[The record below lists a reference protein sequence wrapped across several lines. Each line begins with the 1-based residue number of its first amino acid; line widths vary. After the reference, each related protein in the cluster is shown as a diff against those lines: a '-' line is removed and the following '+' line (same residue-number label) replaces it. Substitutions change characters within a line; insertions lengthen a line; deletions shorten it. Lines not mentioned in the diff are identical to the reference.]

1 MIRVA
6 QRGPPRQDHTYKM
19 DPILVIDDQADVRMA
34 AIVALNQLGLQ
45 CIEAQG
51 PEQALEIINSNAIS
65 LILLDMNF
73 KLDTTS
79 GDEGL
84 RFLKQLQSLSSTIP
98 VIVMTAWASVDVAV
112 KAMQLGAV
120 DFVEKP
126 WNNLRLTAV
135 VQQQLALKK
144 SNHDNACLKALNL
157 PKNTDYIA
165 NSAVM
170 QQLLT
175 RAKRAA
181 KTDASILITGENGTG
196 KSLLANYI
204 HQHSNRCEQRY
215 VSVNIGAIAP
225 SLFESELFGHKKGA
239 FTDAKEDRLGRFEI
253 ANGGTLFLDEIA
265 TLPLELQSKMLR
277 VLESQEFEVL
287 GSSQT
292 QTADVRIIAAT
303 NAELAKAIEA
313 GEFRRDLLFRLNTI
327 ELHIPPLRERPEDI
341 IELAHHLLATHSKKY
356 QREGMSLSAT
366 ATKALT
372 HYTWPGNVRELSHCI
387 ERAVIMSDN
396 DNINASDLI
405 LEQPSSDTSN
415 TAKNESLPLLPLEEL
430 EKQMIQKALAQFNGN
445 VVAAGEFLGLS
456 KSAIYRRIDK
466 HQLDLKE
473 ADF

>member
-1 MIRVA
+1 
-6 QRGPPRQDHTYKM
+6 M
-19 DPILVIDDQADVRMA
+19 DTILVIDDQADVRMA
-34 AIVALNQLGLQ
+34 AIVALNQIGYQ

-51 PEQALEIINSNAIS
+51 PEQALEIISSTDIS

-79 GDEGL
+79 GAEGL
-84 RFLKQLQSLSSTIP
+84 RFLQQLQTLSANIP
-98 VIVMTAWASVDVAV
+98 VVVMTAWASVDVAV

-135 VQQQLALKK
+135 VQQQLKLSK
-144 SNHDNACLKALNL
+144 SNHDNACLKALNTT
-157 PKNTDYIA
+157 KHADYIA
-165 NSAVM
+165 NSPTM
-170 QQLLT
+170 QQLLA

-292 QTADVRIIAAT
+292 KIADVRIIAAT
-303 NAELAKAIEA
+303 NAELAKAIEE

-341 IELAHHLLATHSKKY
+341 VELANHLLATHSKKY
-356 QREGMSLSAT
+356 QRSGMTLTGEAT
-366 ATKALT
+366 LALT
-372 HYTWPGNVRELSHCI
+372 QYHWPGNVRELSHCV

-396 DNINASDLI
+396 DNIGACDLI
-405 LEQPSSDTSN
+405 LAQPSSEASISHSAAAN
-415 TAKNESLPLLPLEEL
+415 QSLPLLPLEEL
-430 EKQMIQKALAQFNGN
+430 EKQMIQKALAEFNGN
-445 VVAAGEFLGLS
+445 VIAAGEFLGLS

-473 ADF
+473 ADS

>member
-1 MIRVA
+1 
-6 QRGPPRQDHTYKM
+6 M
-19 DPILVIDDQADVRMA
+19 DTILVIDDQADVRMA
-34 AIVALNQLGLQ
+34 AIVALNQIGYQ

-51 PEQALEIINSNAIS
+51 PEQALEIINNSAIS

-98 VIVMTAWASVDVAV
+98 VVVMTAWASVDVAV
-112 KAMQLGAV
+112 KAMQLGAL

-135 VQQQLALKK
+135 VQQQLKLSK
-144 SNHDNACLKALNL
+144 SNHDNACLKALNTTQ
-157 PKNTDYIA
+157 NADYIA
-165 NSAVM
+165 NSPTM
-170 QQLLT
+170 QQLLV

-196 KSLLANYI
+196 KSLLAQYI

-292 QTADVRIIAAT
+292 QIADVRIIAAT
-303 NAELAKAIEA
+303 NAELAKAIEE

-327 ELHIPPLRERPEDI
+327 ELHIPPLRERLEDI
-341 IELAHHLLATHSKKY
+341 IELANHLLVSHGQKY
-356 QREGMSLSAT
+356 QRTMSLTEQAIQ
-366 ATKALT
+366 ALT
-372 HYTWPGNVRELSHCI
+372 QYSWPGNVRELSHCI

-396 DNINASDLI
+396 DHIKASDLI
-405 LEQPSSDTSN
+405 LEQPSSEASN
-415 TAKNESLPLLPLEEL
+415 SATDKQSLPLLPLEEL
-430 EKQMIQKALAQFNGN
+430 EKQMIQKALTQFNGN
-445 VVAAGEFLGLS
+445 VIAAGEFLGLS

-473 ADF
+473 ADS

>member
-1 MIRVA
+1 
-6 QRGPPRQDHTYKM
+6 M
-19 DPILVIDDQADVRMA
+19 DTILVIDDQADVRMA
-34 AIVALNQLGLQ
+34 AIVALNQIGYQ

-51 PEQALEIINSNAIS
+51 PEQALEIISSTAIS

-79 GDEGL
+79 GAEGL
-84 RFLKQLQSLSSTIP
+84 RFLQQLQTLSANIP
-98 VIVMTAWASVDVAV
+98 VVVMTAWASVDVAV

-135 VQQQLALKK
+135 VQQQLKLSK
-144 SNHDNACLKALNL
+144 SNHDNACLKALNTT
-157 PKNTDYIA
+157 KHADYIA
-165 NSAVM
+165 NSPTM
-170 QQLLT
+170 QQLLA

-239 FTDAKEDRLGRFEI
+239 FTDAKEGRLGRFEI

-292 QTADVRIIAAT
+292 KIADVRIIAAT
-303 NAELAKAIEA
+303 NAELAKAIEE

-327 ELHIPPLRERPEDI
+327 ELYIPPLRERLEDI
-341 IELAHHLLATHSKKY
+341 IELANHLLVSHGQKY
-356 QREGMSLSAT
+356 QRTMSLTEQAIQ
-366 ATKALT
+366 ALT
-372 HYTWPGNVRELSHCI
+372 QYSWPGNVRELSHCI

-396 DNINASDLI
+396 DHIKASDLI
-405 LEQPSSDTSN
+405 LEQPSSEVSN
-415 TAKNESLPLLPLEEL
+415 SATDKQSLPLMPLEEL
-430 EKQMIQKALAQFNGN
+430 EKQMIQKALTQFNGN
-445 VVAAGEFLGLS
+445 VIAAGEFLGLS

-473 ADF
+473 ADS

>member
-1 MIRVA
+1 
-6 QRGPPRQDHTYKM
+6 M
-19 DPILVIDDQADVRMA
+19 DTILVIDDQADVRMA
-34 AIVALNQLGLQ
+34 AIVALNQIGYQ

-51 PEQALEIINSNAIS
+51 PEQALEIISSTAIS

-79 GDEGL
+79 GAEGL
-84 RFLKQLQSLSSTIP
+84 RFLQQLHTLSANIP
-98 VIVMTAWASVDVAV
+98 VVVMTAWASVDVAV

-135 VQQQLALKK
+135 VQQQLKQQK
-144 SNHDNACLKALNL
+144 TNHDNACLKALHSTSDAN
-157 PKNTDYIA
+157 YIA
-165 NSAVM
+165 LSATM
-170 QQLLT
+170 QQLLA

-181 KTDASILITGENGTG
+181 QTNASILITGENGTG
-196 KSLLANYI
+196 KSLLAHYI
-204 HQHSNRCEQRY
+204 HQHSNRSEQRF

-253 ANGGTLFLDEIA
+253 ANSGTLFLDEIA

-292 QTADVRIIAAT
+292 KIADVRIIAAT
-303 NAELAKAIEA
+303 NAELAKAIEE

-341 IELAHHLLATHSKKY
+341 VELANHLLATHSKKY
-356 QREGMSLSAT
+356 QRSGMTLTGEAT
-366 ATKALT
+366 LALT
-372 HYTWPGNVRELSHCI
+372 QYHWPGNVRELSHCV

-396 DNINASDLI
+396 DNIGACDLI
-405 LEQPSSDTSN
+405 LAQPSSEASISHSAAAN
-415 TAKNESLPLLPLEEL
+415 QSLPLLPLEEL
-430 EKQMIQKALAQFNGN
+430 EKQMIQKALAEFNGN
-445 VVAAGEFLGLS
+445 VIAAGEFLGLS

-473 ADF
+473 ADS

>member
-1 MIRVA
+1 
-6 QRGPPRQDHTYKM
+6 M
-19 DPILVIDDQADVRMA
+19 DTILVIDDQADVRMA
-34 AIVALNQLGLQ
+34 AIVALNQIGYQ

-51 PEQALEIINSNAIS
+51 PEQALELINSTTIS

-73 KLDTTS
+73 RLDTTS
-79 GDEGL
+79 GEEGL

-98 VIVMTAWASVDVAV
+98 VVVMTAWASVDVAV
-112 KAMQLGAV
+112 KAMQLGAL

-135 VQQQLALKK
+135 VQQQLKLSK
-144 SNHDNACLKALNL
+144 SNHDNACLKALNTTQ
-157 PKNTDYIA
+157 NADYIA
-165 NSAVM
+165 NSPTM
-170 QQLLT
+170 QQLLV

-196 KSLLANYI
+196 KSLLAQYI

-292 QTADVRIIAAT
+292 QIADVRIIAAT
-303 NAELAKAIEA
+303 NAELAKAIEE

-327 ELHIPPLRERPEDI
+327 ELHIPPLRERLEDI
-341 IELAHHLLATHSKKY
+341 IELANHLLVSHGQKY
-356 QREGMSLSAT
+356 QRTMSLTEQAIQ
-366 ATKALT
+366 ALT
-372 HYTWPGNVRELSHCI
+372 QYSWPGNVRELSHCI

-396 DNINASDLI
+396 DHIKASDLI
-405 LEQPSSDTSN
+405 LEQPSSEASN
-415 TAKNESLPLLPLEEL
+415 SATDKQSLPLLPLEEL
-430 EKQMIQKALAQFNGN
+430 EKQMIQKALTQFNGN
-445 VVAAGEFLGLS
+445 VIAAGEFLGLS

-473 ADF
+473 ADS

>member
-1 MIRVA
+1 MLENKKN
-6 QRGPPRQDHTYKM
+6 KM
-19 DPILVIDDQADVRMA
+19 DTILVIDDQADVRMA
-34 AIVALNQLGLQ
+34 AIVALNQIGYQ
-45 CIEAQG
+45 CIEAKG
-51 PEQALEIINSNAIS
+51 PEQALEIINNSAIS

-73 KLDTTS
+73 RLDTTS
-79 GDEGL
+79 GEEGL
-84 RFLKQLQSLSSTIP
+84 RFLKQLQSLGSTIP

-112 KAMQLGAV
+112 KAMQLGAL

-126 WNNLRLTAV
+126 WNNLRLTAEV
-135 VQQQLALKK
+135 KQQLKLSK
-144 SNHDNACLKALNL
+144 SNHDNACLKALNTTQ
-157 PKNTDYIA
+157 NADYIA
-165 NSAVM
+165 NSPTM
-170 QQLLT
+170 QQLLA

-196 KSLLANYI
+196 KSLLAQYI

-292 QTADVRIIAAT
+292 QIADVRIIAAT
-303 NAELAKAIEA
+303 NAELAKAIEE

-327 ELHIPPLRERPEDI
+327 ELHIPPLRERLEDI
-341 IELAHHLLATHSKKY
+341 VELANHLLATHSKKY
-356 QREGMSLSAT
+356 QRSGMTLTGEAT
-366 ATKALT
+366 LALT
-372 HYTWPGNVRELSHCI
+372 QYHWPGNVRELSHCV

-396 DNINASDLI
+396 DNIDASDLI
-405 LEQPSSDTSN
+405 LEQPSSEVSN
-415 TAKNESLPLLPLEEL
+415 SATDKQSLPLLPLEEL
-430 EKQMIQKALAQFNGN
+430 EKQMIQKALAEFNGN
-445 VVAAGEFLGLS
+445 VIAAGEFLGLS

-473 ADF
+473 ADS

>member
-1 MIRVA
+1 
-6 QRGPPRQDHTYKM
+6 M
-19 DPILVIDDQADVRMA
+19 DTILVIDDQADVRMA
-34 AIVALNQLGLQ
+34 AIVALNQIGYQ

-51 PEQALEIINSNAIS
+51 PEQALEIINNSAIS

-79 GDEGL
+79 GEEGL

-98 VIVMTAWASVDVAV
+98 VVVMTAWASVDVAV
-112 KAMQLGAV
+112 KAMQLGAL

-135 VQQQLALKK
+135 IQQQLKLSK
-144 SNHDNACLKALNL
+144 SNHDNACLKALNTTQ
-157 PKNTDYIA
+157 NADYIA
-165 NSAVM
+165 NSPTM
-170 QQLLT
+170 QQLLV

-196 KSLLANYI
+196 KSLLAQYI

-292 QTADVRIIAAT
+292 QIADVRIIAAT
-303 NAELAKAIEA
+303 NAELAKAIEE

-327 ELHIPPLRERPEDI
+327 ELHIPPLRERLEDI
-341 IELAHHLLATHSKKY
+341 IELANHLLVSHGQKY
-356 QREGMSLSAT
+356 QRTMSLTEQAIQ
-366 ATKALT
+366 ALT
-372 HYTWPGNVRELSHCI
+372 QYSWPGNVRELSHCI

-396 DNINASDLI
+396 DHIKASDLI
-405 LEQPSSDTSN
+405 LEQPSSEASN
-415 TAKNESLPLLPLEEL
+415 SATDKQSLPLLPLEEL
-430 EKQMIQKALAQFNGN
+430 EKQMIQKALTQFNGN
-445 VVAAGEFLGLS
+445 VIAAGEFLGLS

-473 ADF
+473 ADS

>member
-1 MIRVA
+1 
-6 QRGPPRQDHTYKM
+6 M
-19 DPILVIDDQADVRMA
+19 DTILVIDDQADVRMA
-34 AIVALNQLGLQ
+34 AIVALNQTGYQ

-51 PEQALEIINSNAIS
+51 PEQALEIINSSTIS

-73 KLDTTS
+73 RLDTTS
-79 GDEGL
+79 GEEGL
-84 RFLKQLQSLSSTIP
+84 RFLKQLQQLGSTIP
-98 VIVMTAWASVDVAV
+98 VVVMTAWASVDVAV
-112 KAMQLGAV
+112 KAMQLGAL

-135 VQQQLALKK
+135 VQQQLKLSK
-144 SNHDNACLKALNL
+144 SNHDNACLRALNTTQ
-157 PKNTDYIA
+157 NADYIA
-165 NSAVM
+165 NSPTM
-170 QQLLT
+170 QQLLA

-196 KSLLANYI
+196 KSLLAQYI

-225 SLFESELFGHKKGA
+225 SLFESELFGHKRGA

-292 QTADVRIIAAT
+292 KIADVRIIAAT
-303 NAELAKAIEA
+303 NAELAKAIA
-313 GEFRRDLLFRLNTI
+313 KGEFRRDLLFRLNTI

-341 IELAHHLLATHSKKY
+341 VELANHLLATHSKKY
-356 QREGMSLSAT
+356 QRSGMTLTGEAT
-366 ATKALT
+366 LALT
-372 HYTWPGNVRELSHCI
+372 QYHWPGNVRELSHCI

-396 DNINASDLI
+396 DGITASDLI
-405 LEQPSSDTSN
+405 LAQPSSEASISHSAAAN
-415 TAKNESLPLLPLEEL
+415 QSLPLLPLEEL
-430 EKQMIQKALAQFNGN
+430 EKQMIQKALAEFNGN
-445 VVAAGEFLGLS
+445 VIAAGEFLGLS

-473 ADF
+473 ADS

>member
-1 MIRVA
+1 MLLLENKKN
-6 QRGPPRQDHTYKM
+6 KM
-19 DPILVIDDQADVRMA
+19 DTILVIDDQADVRMA
-34 AIVALNQLGLQ
+34 AIVALNQIGYQ
-45 CIEAQG
+45 CIEAKG
-51 PEQALEIINSNAIS
+51 PEQALEIINNSAIS

-73 KLDTTS
+73 RLDTTS
-79 GDEGL
+79 GEEGL
-84 RFLKQLQSLSSTIP
+84 RFLKQLQSLGSTIP

-112 KAMQLGAV
+112 KAMQLGAL

-126 WNNLRLTAV
+126 WNNLRLTAEV
-135 VQQQLALKK
+135 KQQLKLSK
-144 SNHDNACLKALNL
+144 SNHDNACLKALNTTQ
-157 PKNTDYIA
+157 NADYIA
-165 NSAVM
+165 NSPTM
-170 QQLLT
+170 QQLLA

-196 KSLLANYI
+196 KSLLAQYI

-292 QTADVRIIAAT
+292 QIADVRIIAAT
-303 NAELAKAIEA
+303 NAELAKAIEE

-327 ELHIPPLRERPEDI
+327 ELHIPPLRERLEDI
-341 IELAHHLLATHSKKY
+341 VELANHLLATHSKKY
-356 QREGMSLSAT
+356 QRSGMTLTGEAT
-366 ATKALT
+366 LALT
-372 HYTWPGNVRELSHCI
+372 QYHWPGNVRELSHCV

-396 DNINASDLI
+396 DNIDASDLI
-405 LEQPSSDTSN
+405 LEQPSSEVSN
-415 TAKNESLPLLPLEEL
+415 SATDKQSLPLLPLEEL
-430 EKQMIQKALAQFNGN
+430 EKQMIQKALAEFNGN
-445 VVAAGEFLGLS
+445 VIAAGEFLGLS

-473 ADF
+473 ADS